1 MFAVLYQEIFLL
13 SGLKLN
19 KLTNV
24 YTPSQQFYSMQEFAV
39 IIDLQNFC
47 KCTALLATK
56 IAVSFCKFYS
66 NYLQFRSI
74 SMLIKQQYLN
84 MLNCVKLY
92 FFTIHLKYLVPGPAL
107 AIGRAGDCP
116 GPGTL
121 SRGLHNITHPLY
133 ASPPVKMHRNTIVRW
148 I

>member
-1 MFAVLYQEIFLL
+1 
-13 SGLKLN
+13 
-19 KLTNV
+19 
-24 YTPSQQFYSMQEFAV
+24 
-39 IIDLQNFC
+39 
-47 KCTALLATK
+47 
-56 IAVSFCKFYS
+56 
-66 NYLQFRSI
+66 
-74 SMLIKQQYLN
+74 MLIKQQYLN

-133 ASPPVKMHRNTIVRW
+133 ASPPVKINRNTIVRW